1 MGDRTH
7 EYHDRVTGA
16 DYATARA
23 MVDDYIARFSAT
35 VSAAAGA
42 TIAFAPLDEDGFS
55 CVTRGSATVGIN
67 VLEKEDVLLFLARI
81 MTVPDERRE
90 ELYRRLLELNYTAT
104 SEGAFA
110 VDRET
115 ETISLRALRSLC
127 GLDYEEFESM
137 LHTMAVVADEWDDE
151 LMAEFGGH

>member
-16 DYATARA
+16 DYPTARA
-23 MVDDYIARFSAT
+23 MVDDYIARFSAK

-42 TIAFAPLDEDGFS
+42 AIAFPPLDEDGYS

-67 VLEKEDVLLFLARI
+67 VLDDTLLFLARI

-90 ELYRRLLELNYTAT
+90 ELYRRLLELNYTST
-104 SEGAFA
+104 SDGAFA
-110 VDRET
+110 VERDT
-115 ETISLRALRSLC
+115 NTIFLRAMRSSS
-127 GLDYEEFESM
+127 GLDYEEFEAM

-151 LMAEFGGH
+151 LMAEFGGE